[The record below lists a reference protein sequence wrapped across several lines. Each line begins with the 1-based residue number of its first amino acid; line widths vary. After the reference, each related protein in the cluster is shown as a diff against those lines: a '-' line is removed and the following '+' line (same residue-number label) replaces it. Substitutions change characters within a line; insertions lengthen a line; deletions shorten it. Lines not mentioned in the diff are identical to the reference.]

1 MRVLITG
8 SAGAVGT
15 TLIKGIR
22 DHHEIRGF
30 DRVETPG
37 LDDFVVGDITDF
49 DRVEKATCD
58 MDAVI
63 HLVNAGPEWEQ
74 ALQSMTGTY
83 NVFES
88 AHRNGVRR
96 VVFASRAG
104 LLPQSFY
111 PRTIQRTVD
120 MLPKPES
127 YYTITKSFGEDMG
140 YMYSARF
147 DMEVV
152 SVRIGN
158 FKHDRDLPEHPHQL
172 SHGDCVRLFEQAIT
186 HPGVKFEVV
195 FGVSDSDWP
204 LYDLDHGRKVIGY
217 YPQDRSLVPDA
228 ERQ

>member
-15 TLIKGIR
+15 TLIKGMMDR
-22 DHHEIRGF
+22 HEIRGF
-30 DRVETPG
+30 DRVETPE
-37 LDDFVVGDITDF
+37 LDDAVIGEITDF
-49 DRVEKATCD
+49 DAVEKATRD

-88 AHRNGVRR
+88 AHRNRVRR
-96 VVFASRAG
+96 VAFASRAG
-104 LLPQSFY
+104 LLPQAYY
-111 PRTIQRTVD
+111 PRTMQRTVEL
-120 MLPKPES
+120 LPKPDS
-127 YYTITKSFGEDMG
+127 YYSITKSFGEDMG

-158 FKHDRDLPEHPHQL
+158 FNRDRDLPTHPHQL
-172 SHGDCVRLFEQAIT
+172 SHGDCVRVFEQAIT
-186 HPGVKFEVV
+186 HPGIKFEVV

-204 LYDLDHGRKVIGY
+204 LYDLDHGRTVIGY
-217 YPQDRSLVPDA
+217 YPQDQSVVPEK
-228 ERQ
+228 ERK